1 MPLKVKKFKSGFK
14 VCDDKG
20 KCLSKKTMT
29 KKKAIKQELAVR
41 LSTLRKE
48 GRIPTR
54 MSGKGSQVFYYQDQP
69 LSWLNGNPSNQQTYI
84 SRAPF

>member
-1 MPLKVKKFKSGFK
+1 MPLKVKKVKSGFK

-20 KCLSKKTMT
+20 KCLSKKPMT
-29 KKKAIKQELAVR
+29 KKRALKQELAVR

-48 GRIPTR
+48 GKIPPR
-54 MSGKGSQVFYYQDQP
+54 MTGKGHQMFSFQGQP
-69 LSWLNGNPSNQQTYI
+69 LSWFNGNPSNQQTYI